1 MTTNT
6 LSMNS
11 SIFGDTYMYVGSK
24 RLNEWHAQQ
33 AAEQRRAAR
42 AKAQQRQQLREREE
56 LELSALDTARADHWF
71 QIGARRQPAAQGT
84 AGMAWMDHWAKD
96 EAKPM
101 ARPATAAAEPTGL
114 RARWAALA
122 SRWASARA
130 EAELR
135 RLTAQDPRVMRDLQV
150 MSDLAE
156 WNPALR

>member
-1 MTTNT
+1 MSTNS
-6 LSMNS
+6 LSIKP
-11 SIFGDTYMYVGSK
+11 SIFGDTFMYVGSA
-24 RLNEWHAQQ
+24 RLNQWHAEQ
-33 AAEQRRAAR
+33 AERTRQAAR
-42 AKAQQRQQLREREE
+42 AKAARRAQLRTQQA
-56 LELSALDTARADHWF
+56 LELGALGTARVDHWF
-71 QIGARRQPAAQGT
+71 EPQTRRQPAAQGT

-96 EAKPM
+96 EAQPM
-101 ARPATAAAEPTGL
+101 ATPTATAPTGL
-114 RARWAALA
+114 RARWAALT